1 MLSICSFKFLKN
13 GDYFRRVFL
22 NYRVYHLFRFLN
34 FLLNGLIYTYVR
46 IFFLNIGP
54 FFFFPFCLFI
64 LFCFSN
70 FYFHKIFSLFIC
82 SCVHSSLVVNSA
94 VIFLLSISGAVCEE
108 RFWGGDGAWGR
119 EEGRLCLAETARQE
133 CRRMRPERSADDVL
147 WCEACLLAE
156 QGCPFLNWKYW

>member
-1 MLSICSFKFLKN
+1 MFSICSFKFLKN

-22 NYRVYHLFRFLN
+22 NYRVYHLFCFLN

-46 IFFLNIGP
+46 IFFLIIGP

-64 LFCFSN
+64 LFYFSN

-94 VIFLLSISGAVCEE
+94 VIFLLFISGSVCGE
-108 RFWGGDGAWGR
+108 RFWGPG
-119 EEGRLCLAETARQE
+119 EGRRGVWALGRLLG
-133 CRRMRPERSADDVL
+133 RSAGGWAQIAGLTMSCGVR
-147 WCEACLLAE
+147 CAC
-156 QGCPFLNWKYW
+156 